1 MRHHLVVL
9 HEPYLRLMLAG
20 RKRVECR
27 LSSVR
32 RAPFEAVKAG
42 DLLWFKLPS
51 GPIAAL
57 GCAGQQKFRRIAA
70 PTDLMSLV
78 KQHGSL
84 ICAADG
90 FFESAMDW
98 ARYASFIWI
107 DWVAALRPMRVVK
120 SDQRAWVILKEPPR
134 PGMRIESVERPRAVA
149 T

>member
-1 MRHHLVVL
+1 MSRITGVVARVPGFPL
-9 HEPYLRLMLAG
+9 SGTLDGLLAA
-20 RKRVECR
+20 
-27 LSSVR
+27 VR
-32 RAPFEAVKAG
+32 
-42 DLLWFKLPS
+42 S
-51 GPIAAL
+51 GPLGDSSRLGDALAAL

-70 PTDLMSLV
+70 PTDLKSLV

-84 ICAADG
+84 VCAADG

-120 SDQRAWVILKEPPR
+120 SDQRAWVILKEPPK